1 MATKKIYDVKKVE
14 FGSNIFEKFVNIFD
28 INGNIPLQIKIDD
41 LPIITLSLPVFQNKW
56 VNVVELNKSNS
67 PEIFVNEDTLN
78 KNVIISYGQIVILKA
93 TATGNSSVKID
104 IFDLRPLGF
113 EIYLLDGTLY
123 IGTNKFSR
131 NNFVGANTIFK
142 LGS

>member
-1 MATKKIYDVKKVE
+1 MKIYDVKKVE